1 MSSKTTATKQPS
13 IAEAEAA
20 LLRFE
25 HRRTALT
32 DQGRQ
37 IKPDDPY
44 PPAESE
50 DWLRGEHWGPVGRG
64 PPP

>member
-1 MSSKTTATKQPS
+1 MSSKSTVTKPPS

-32 DQGRQ
+32 DQGKQ
-37 IKPDDPY
+37 IKADDPL
-44 PPAESE
+44 PPAQE
-50 DWLRGEHWGPVGRG
+50 DWLRGEHWGPVGSG